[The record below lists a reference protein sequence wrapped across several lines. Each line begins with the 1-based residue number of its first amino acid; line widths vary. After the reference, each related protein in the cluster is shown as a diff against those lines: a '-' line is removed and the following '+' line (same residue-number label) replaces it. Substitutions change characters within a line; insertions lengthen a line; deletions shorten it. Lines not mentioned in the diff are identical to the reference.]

1 MHSTFFVL
9 CASCEVFL
17 IMRILPPENLLE
29 AYAQGIFP
37 MAESKDSDSVDWY
50 TARKRGIIPIGKFHA
65 SDNLARVI
73 RQHRFEVKVNYN
85 FREVV
90 TQCAN
95 RDSTWINDLIINS
108 YDVLNQHGNA
118 CSVECYR
125 EGKLAGGLY
134 GVKLKAAFFGESM
147 FKKEKWADKVALYH
161 CHEILQK
168 NDFQLWDTQFYTD
181 HLAQFGCIEIEAE
194 EYEQMLEVALGK
206 DCEFTL

>member
-1 MHSTFFVL
+1 
-9 CASCEVFL
+9 
-17 IMRILPPENLLE
+17 MRILPPEKLLE

-37 MAESKDSDSVDWY
+37 MAESKESESVDWY
-50 TARKRGIIPIGKFHA
+50 TARKRGIIPIGEFHT
-65 SDNLARVI
+65 SDNLARII
-73 RQHRFEVKVNYN
+73 RQERFEVRVNSN

-90 TQCAN
+90 KQCAN

-118 CSVECYR
+118 CSVETYQ
-125 EGKLAGGLY
+125 EGNFVGGLY

-147 FKKEKWADKVALYH
+147 FKKEKWADKVALYY

-168 NDFQLWDTQFYTD
+168 NGFLLWDTQFYTD

-194 EYEQMLEVALGK
+194 EYDQMLDEALKK
-206 DCEFTL
+206 DCEFKL